1 MAETL
6 DKWVKEGKSVKR
18 FDMISCVNQL
28 RRFKK
33 YKHAA
38 QIYEW
43 MEKSKNDLN
52 NADRAIRI
60 DLLAKT
66 EGIAQAENY
75 FNSLQ
80 ESAKT
85 NKTYGALLNC
95 YCKENMLDKAVELF
109 KKLKELNFVSSAL
122 SYNNMISLYLRVGQ
136 PEKVPSLVHEME
148 EKDIPADLYTYN
160 LLMNSYA
167 SVKDFEAVEQVLEK
181 MKKRGVERDWFTYG
195 NLANIYVDAGHTK
208 KANYALQKL
217 EQNKNL
223 HDPEAFR
230 MLINLYARTSNLEGV
245 NRAWES
251 LKLAHPKINNKSYL
265 IMLLA
270 LSKLGDVAGLEKC
283 FKEWES
289 GCSTYDVR
297 LSNVM
302 LESYLNR
309 EMIEEANLLSESI
322 AKRGPELKLKT
333 LDLFMKFYLKKHQ
346 LDLAMK
352 YLDMGAS
359 KADPEN
365 NKWFPTE
372 ETITMFLEYFEEVK
386 DVDSAE
392 KFCETMRKI
401 SRLDSKIYDS
411 LLRTYI
417 AAGKEEPL
425 MSERMKD
432 NGIEISSET
441 EKLLQKVCPK

>member
-1 MAETL
+1 
-6 DKWVKEGKSVKR
+6 
-18 FDMISCVNQL
+18 
-28 RRFKK
+28 
-33 YKHAA
+33 
-38 QIYEW
+38 
-43 MEKSKNDLN
+43 MEKSSNYSLN
-52 NADRAIRI
+52 NTDRALCI

-85 NKTYGALLNC
+85 NKTYGALLKC
-95 YCKENMLDKAVELF
+95 YCKENMLDKAEELF
-109 KKLKELNFVSSAL
+109 KKLKEMNLVSSAL

-148 EKDIPADLYTYN
+148 EQDIPADLYTYN
-160 LLMNSYA
+160 IAMNSYA
-167 SVKDFEAVEQVLEK
+167 SVKDVNAVEQVLEK
-181 MKKRGVERDWFTYG
+181 MKKKGVECNWFTYG
-195 NLANIYVDAGHTK
+195 NLANIYVNAGLIQ
-208 KANYALQKL
+208 KANYCLQNIEK
-217 EQNKNL
+217 NKNL
-223 HDPEAFR
+223 HDPEAFH
-230 MLINLYARTSNLEGV
+230 MLIDLYARTSNLEGV

-251 LKLAHPKINNKSYL
+251 LKLALPKLNNKSYL

-289 GCSTYDVR
+289 GCTTYDVR

-322 AKRGPELKLKT
+322 AKRGSELKLKT
-333 LDLFMKFYLKKHQ
+333 LDLFMRLYLKKHQ
-346 LDLAMK
+346 IDSAMK

-359 KADPEN
+359 QADPIK

-386 DVDSAE
+386 DVDNAE
-392 KFCETMRKI
+392 KFCEATRKI
-401 SRLDSKIYDS
+401 GRLDSKIYDS

-425 MSERMKD
+425 MSQRMND
-432 NGIEISSET
+432 DGIEISPET